1 MKTVGA
7 GSRPGAET
15 GGDDLFS
22 RRVVAVL
29 LADVAGYSTMMG
41 EDDERT
47 TRALGELHA
56 FIGEIVGEMRGRSE
70 PKAGDSILA
79 TFESVAAAVDA
90 AIAIQTRIEQRTFAE
105 MPMLLRIGVHFG
117 DVLQTGGGWHGDAIN
132 VASRLQQLARPGAI
146 CVSEGVYRQIRSR
159 ITVAVVDL
167 GRQRLKNISDP
178 LRAYLIVPG
187 EEKHAPPRRRLAW
200 SAAAVVAVLAGAL
213 LWWQRERIAELST
226 AAAPVAPPAEVAAEA
241 GDVVAAPV
249 VTLGVMIFKQLGD
262 GAEDHAWMREAIR
275 DGLNTQLSA
284 LSRVKVY
291 SKEFLDFLVTRQGL
305 SEIEVAEKLGI
316 TKMLT
321 GSFLAIGDKLKVD
334 THVVDVPSGVI
345 EASYTAT
352 GQQERFLDLQNEV
365 VMGVVSRLDL
375 EVTDSEREAL
385 VARRAT
391 DAEALRLLLEA
402 EGASRP
408 HRKPPPKPT
417 EEPDATSRLLEI
429 LQWPSAARGAEVPS
443 DEAAIRDLLERY
455 RAAMESGSAEAL
467 RPLYRGLSDEQLAA
481 QERYFE
487 NVRDLEVGIDE
498 IDLAV
503 VGDEAVVSYTRKD
516 RFVDRRTG
524 RTMDIAVR
532 LTKTLVRD
540 GDAWKLK
547 PGE

>member
-29 LADVAGYSTMMG
+29 LADVAGYSAMMG

-79 TFESVAAAVDA
+79 TFESVAAAVGA
-90 AIAIQTRIEQRTFAE
+90 AIAIQTRIGERTFAD

-132 VASRLQQLARPGAI
+132 VASRLQQLARPGTI

-159 ITVAVVDL
+159 IGVAVVDL

-178 LRAYLIVPG
+178 LRAYLLVPG
-187 EEKHAPPRRRLAW
+187 DEKLAPPRRRAAW

-226 AAAPVAPPAEVAAEA
+226 AGAPVVPPAEVAAEPA
-241 GDVVAAPV
+241 EVAAPV

-262 GAEDHAWMREAIR
+262 SADDHAWMREAIR

-334 THVVDVPSGVI
+334 THVVDVPTGVI

-352 GQQERFLDLQNEV
+352 GQQERFLDLQNDV

-375 EVTDSEREAL
+375 EVTDAERAAL

-402 EGASRP
+402 EGAGR
-408 HRKPPPKPT
+408 RKPPPAPT
-417 EEPDATSRLLEI
+417 EEPEATSRLLDI

-455 RAAMESGSAEAL
+455 RAAMESGDAEAL
-467 RPLYRGLSDEQLAA
+467 RPLYRGLSDEQVAA

-540 GDAWKLK
+540 GDAWKLE